1 MQRKHDGLRTPD
13 GKSVL
18 EPDFEAIDASLA
30 KLFSLPSPGV
40 RPKLAVCEPKDA
52 ALRASGPS

>member
-1 MQRKHDGLRTPD
+1 
-13 GKSVL
+13 VL
-18 EPDFEAIDASLA
+18 EPDYEAIDASLS

-52 ALRASGPS
+52 ALTAKGPS